1 MTSAESGRIRYAS
14 PEDALAVHAIYAPF
28 VRATVISF
36 ELEPPSADEMRARI
50 AATLEMHPWLVFERA
65 GKIAGY
71 AYASRHRDRLAYQWA
86 VDVSCYVDPAAQRQG
101 IGRRLYLAL
110 FDVLRAQGF
119 CNAYA
124 GIALP
129 NAGSVGLHEAVG
141 FTPVGVY
148 RRVGYKLGAW
158 HDVGWWA
165 LVLGDLPA
173 VPAAPIGL
181 AELLARRRGILDH
194 P

>member
-1 MTSAESGRIRYAS
+1 MICAEGGRIRLAAAA
-14 PEDALAVHAIYAPF
+14 DAAAVHAIYAPF
-28 VRATVISF
+28 VRDTVISF
-36 ELEPPSADEMRARI
+36 ELEPPTADEMRARI
-50 AATLEMHPWLVFERA
+50 ANTLETHPWLVFERDA
-65 GKIAGY
+65 KVAGY

-110 FDVLRAQGF
+110 FEVLRAQGF
-119 CNAYA
+119 CSAYA

-129 NAGSVGLHEAVG
+129 NAASVGLHEAVG
-141 FTPVGVY
+141 FAPVGVY

-165 LVLGDLPA
+165 LALLDRPA
-173 VPAAPIGL
+173 DPPPPVAL
-181 AELLARRRGILDH
+181 AELRARRRGILDEL
-194 P
+194 